1 MGLGS
6 IVWQMGKVRVI
17 LADDTPQLL
26 RVATRILTPV
36 FEIVGKVR
44 DGKALFESAM
54 KLQPDVIV
62 SDISMPILDGIEAA
76 NKLRVSG
83 CRSKVVFLTVH
94 SDPDFVRVC
103 LDAGAL
109 GYVVKSRMATE
120 LVFAI
125 QEALAGRTFV
135 SPTLQH

>member
-83 CRSKVVFLTVH
+83 CRSKVDFLTVH

-103 LDAGAL
+103 LETGAL

-120 LVFAI
+120 LVLAI